1 MTTDVSSLT
10 LDNLLEGAGFLETGA
25 SSNPST
31 MEKKASQAQAPAAVT
46 SKVAMDLEEHLTKQ
60 ANEVIPAMTPSQQ
73 GQNLAHQVLA
83 LIKRA
88 NDESLNPTV
97 IGNNVTNETSNIAA
111 MSTAGQQ
118 LQPNQGNPNQ
128 VLQMTLAQALQ
139 SGAVHPD
146 QLDLNVVQ
154 PGVDEGN
161 GQMPLTDMAGNYNL
175 NAQGPAVN
183 ADNIEKVAAVATL
196 IDNGVDF
203 DSAVAMVKQAEE
215 SILAE
220 QDEMMKRAAVNDLIG
235 KGYDVET
242 AVALVKQASDRDYEE
257 MVKRAAV
264 EELMSQGYDVVTAVE
279 LIKQASAAGDA
290 AKKVIQQ
297 GKDMASQAGQTG
309 KQMAGDAGNFLSRGL
324 DQVMNPTRTI
334 QDYKTVRDAALAGQ
348 EAVNP
353 SWLQRKL
360 FGITP
365 QEAVGP
371 ATAGQARLAG
381 LGAIAPGLTVA
392 GAGLGTV
399 GLGAYGVNRAM
410 SKEATVHAAL
420 AQGYTV
426 EQALALL
433 G

>member
-25 SSNPST
+25 SSNPSS

-154 PGVDEGN
+154 PGRDEGN
-161 GQMPLTDMAGNYNL
+161 GQMPLTDMAGNYDL

-196 IDNGVDF
+196 IDGGVDF
-203 DSAVAMVKQAEE
+203 DSAVAMVKQAEQ

-279 LIKQASAAGDA
+279 LIKQASAAGQA
-290 AKKVIQQ
+290 AKMVGGAAKSVGEKVGQ
-297 GKDMASQAGQTG
+297 GAEQT
-309 KQMAGDAGNFLSRGL
+309 GNFLSRGL
-324 DQVMNPTRTI
+324 DQVMNPSRTL
-334 QDYKTVRDAALAGQ
+334 QDYATVRDAALAGR

>member
-139 SGAVHPD
+139 TGAVHPD

-154 PGVDEGN
+154 PGRDEGN

-203 DSAVAMVKQAEE
+203 DSAVAMVKQAEQ

-264 EELMSQGYDVVTAVE
+264 EELMNQGYDVVTAVE

-290 AKKVIQQ
+290 TKSVGAKVV
-297 GKDMASQAGQTG
+297 
-309 KQMAGDAGNFLSRGL
+309 DAGKGVGTWLQ
-324 DQVMNPTRTI
+324 DAAQQVMHPIEAHKVALNAAKQRIKTEGGYIDPTQTQR
-334 QDYKTVRDAALAGQ
+334 ALAY
-348 EAVNP
+348 
-353 SWLQRKL
+353 
-360 FGITP
+360 
-365 QEAVGP
+365 
-371 ATAGQARLAG
+371 AREL
-381 LGAIAPGLTVA
+381 APGALLAT
-392 GAGLGTV
+392 GGV